1 MSGRTRALG
10 TKFNFIFLMKWS
22 EIREILC
29 AFDFWNKVLGLCC
42 SLLEGA
48 AKVLGQMFQLKF
60 SRKVQIFLS
69 IFLLEL
75 AA

>member
-1 MSGRTRALG
+1 ME
-10 TKFNFIFLMKWS
+10 KQI
-22 EIREILC
+22 
-29 AFDFWNKVLGLCC
+29 GLNIQ
-42 SLLEGA
+42 SAIGLTNQLQGA

-69 IFLLEL
+69 IFLLDL